1 MADYL
6 VDFIKLCLSWLPDS
20 FFSIFVVL
28 IGIKFADSILGVVH
42 RAWGVVGRG

>member
-1 MADYL
+1 MADYI
-6 VDFIKLCLSWLPDS
+6 VDFIRLSLSWLPAN

-42 RAWGVVGRG
+42 RAWGVIGRG